1 MNAINKGLT
10 VPLSLVVFLNC
21 SLLLNAQMLADFETP
36 ETSPQFTAEG
46 ATAVVANPD
55 KTGINSSDSVGFYNK
70 IEGNWHYVSLHFPD
84 TVKIRH
90 NNTLTFKLRTSTQ
103 GRIYAKFYNGSD
115 VVIEHWAPEWNF
127 KPTPNTWTECAMDMT
142 DAMGKQFTMLQ
153 LAACVD
159 NTAEANVW
167 FDDVQ
172 LTNPDAGDGT
182 PVLLFTVSDR
192 SIVLG
197 EEITFDATESYDFD
211 GEIVDYH
218 WDYGD
223 GNSGSGSVASH
234 TYTSDSVYTVTLTIT
249 DNDGKTAAGSE
260 MIFVIHPDDG
270 LSHPVFVTSEP
281 ETHQKIETIFQ
292 SRKQYGNA
300 FDPDQVKI
308 DAMVT
313 YPDGDSALIPC
324 FFYVPVNYIDDN
336 WMPDP
341 DHRSWMLRFMS
352 EQEGTHSVKF
362 IMADMDGTW
371 SSEPYHVEVTS
382 GNSRGVVREDPDN
395 RQYFRHSTGEP
406 FYPMGINIG
415 WNSIEN
421 YTQILN
427 NLSAGRAN
435 TFRYWHT
442 PFAWQ
447 ALEWSEDYHY
457 NYKGLGIYNQE
468 AAAMSDSIVELS
480 ESLDMYMQLA
490 IFQHGPF
497 SENVDAMWDTN
508 PYNSANG
515 GYIDQAE
522 EFFYN
527 DSCILQTKK
536 LLRYI
541 VARWAYSSNLFAW
554 EFFNEVQFTGMHNSQ
569 SDLWFPGVVSWHS
582 EMSRYMESIDPY
594 NHLQTTSAATGQ
606 LAVLDT
612 IETLDNLQYH
622 LYDEEST
629 LLNTQIGLDYRFRNE
644 LTHSSIINGEYG
656 TRNAADTPFDMQRNA
671 IWNGIMTRVPRYMW
685 IWEHYLDPS
694 WAGLFS
700 MPGQYLEDEILALE
714 EDLKDHTF
722 TTAHPDKQFRSL
734 GMAGDSSY
742 YGYIYDPGNGMNIAG
757 ATLTI
762 GDLPIAN
769 YSMIFYLPVSGEVIE
784 NDSIA
789 LIEGTHMLDLPTFS
803 KGIAFKVKYHSDYLL
818 PLANAGNDTVVA
830 VGMPVIVTGK
840 LSSSPVTETLTYH
853 WSLEEKPEGSA
864 VNIADSTAMQFQ
876 IVPDMAGIYRF
887 NLVVGDGQ
895 NTSVPDQLVVRGSLP
910 PVAVAPSDTTVSI
923 KETYV
928 RLNGSGSYDPD
939 GDELLFSWVLLSAP
953 EESEKMIYEEDSHE
967 VILKTDAEGMFVIEL
982 TVSDGVSE
990 SQPDTVN
997 VTVVSDGTGLANS
1010 GSAEDFNIFPNPTSG
1025 KLLISSLK
1033 NDQVEKIEIIDLNGQ
1048 VLTMIVPPH
1057 TLPADFEI
1065 DLRKYTHSGQLLVI
1079 RITVDQKIICKK
1091 VLIQ

>member
-1 MNAINKGLT
+1 MNASKKGLI
-10 VPLSLVVFLNC
+10 VPFSMLIFLNC
-21 SLLLNAQMLADFETP
+21 SLVLNAQMLADFETP
-36 ETSPQFTAEG
+36 ATSPQFTAEG
-46 ATAVVANPD
+46 MTAVVANPD
-55 KTGINSSDSVGFYNK
+55 KTGLNPSDSVGYYNK

-90 NNTLTFKLRTSTQ
+90 NNTLTFKLRTSTR
-103 GRIYAKFYNGSD
+103 GRIFAKFYNGSN
-115 VVIEHWAPEWNF
+115 VVIEHWAPDWNF
-127 KPTPNTWTECAMDMT
+127 QPSPNAWTECTMDMT

-159 NTAEANVW
+159 NNAEADVW

-172 LTNPDAGDGT
+172 LSNPDAGDGT
-182 PVLLFTVSDR
+182 PVLRFTVSDR
-192 SIVLG
+192 NIVLG

-223 GNSGSGSVASH
+223 GNSGSGSVANH
-234 TYTSDSVYTVTLTIT
+234 TYTSDSVYAVTLTVT
-249 DNDGKTAAGSE
+249 DNDGKTAAGSD
-260 MIFVIHPDDG
+260 MIFVIHQDDG
-270 LSHPVFVTSEP
+270 LSQPVFVTSEP
-281 ETHQKIETIFQ
+281 ETHQKIEAIFQ
-292 SRKQYGNA
+292 SRNQYGNA

-308 DAMVT
+308 NAMIT
-313 YPDGDSALIPC
+313 YPDGDSAFIPC
-324 FFYVPVNYIDDN
+324 FFYVPVSYVEEN
-336 WMPDP
+336 WVPDP
-341 DHRSWMLRFMS
+341 DHQSWMLRFMS
-352 EQEGTHSVKF
+352 EQAGTHAIKL
-362 IMADMDGTW
+362 IITDMDGTW
-371 SSEPYHVEVTS
+371 SSDPYRVEVTS
-382 GNSRGVVREDPDN
+382 GNSRGVVREDPVN

-406 FYPMGINIG
+406 FYPMGINIA

-427 NLSAGRAN
+427 NLSAGGAN

-447 ALEWSEDYHY
+447 SLEWSEEYYY
-457 NYKGLGIYNQE
+457 NYEGLGIYNQE

-480 ESLDMYMQLA
+480 ESLDMYMQLT

-515 GYIDQAE
+515 GYIDRAE

-536 LLRYI
+536 LLRYM
-541 VARWAYSSNLFAW
+541 VARWSYSKNLFAW
-554 EFFNEVQFTGMHNSQ
+554 EFFNEVQFTGLHNSQ
-569 SDLWFPGVVSWHS
+569 SELWFPGVISWHG

-594 NHLQTTSAATGQ
+594 NHLFTTSAATGQ
-606 LAVLDT
+606 LAALDT

-622 LYDEEST
+622 LYAEEST
-629 LLNTQIGLDYRFRNE
+629 LLNSQTGLDYRFRDE
-644 LTHSSIINGEYG
+644 LTHASVINGEYG

-700 MPGQYLEDEILALE
+700 MPAQYLEDEDLAMEKKLE
-714 EDLKDHTF
+714 DH
-722 TTAHPDKQFRSL
+722 APHVLHPDKQLRSL
-734 GMAGDSSY
+734 GLSGDSIF
-742 YGYIYDPGNGMNIAG
+742 YGYIYDPGNGMNITG
-757 ATLTI
+757 TTLTI
-762 GDLPIAN
+762 DNLPIAN
-769 YSMIFYLPVSGEVIE
+769 YSISYYLPVSGEVIE

-789 LIEGTHMLDLPTFS
+789 LIEGTHILDLPIFS
-803 KGIAFKVKYHSDYLL
+803 KGIAFKVKFHSDYIL

-830 VGMPVIVTGK
+830 IATPAIVTGK
-840 LSSSPVTETLTYH
+840 LSSSPVSGSLTYQ

-864 VNIADSTAMQFQ
+864 VSIADSTAMEFE
-876 IVPDMAGIYRF
+876 IVPDMAGSYRF
-887 NLVVGDGQ
+887 SLVVGDGQ
-895 NTSVPDQLVVRGSLP
+895 NKSVPDQVMVRGSLP
-910 PVAVAPSDTTVSI
+910 PVAMAPSDTTVAI

-939 GDELLFSWVLLSAP
+939 GDQLLYSWILLSAP
-953 EESEKMIYEEDSHE
+953 EESEKLMYEEDSHE
-967 VILKTDAEGMFVIEL
+967 VILKTDAEGVFVVEL

-997 VTVVSDGTGLANS
+997 VTVVSNGAGLANH
-1010 GSAEDFNIFPNPTSG
+1010 GSAEDFNFFPNPTSG
-1025 KLLISSLK
+1025 KLLISSSN

-1048 VLTMIVPPH
+1048 VLTMIVPPSAGS
-1057 TLPADFEI
+1057 ADFEI

-1079 RITVDQKIICKK
+1079 RITVGQETIYKK
-1091 VLIQ
+1091 VLFH